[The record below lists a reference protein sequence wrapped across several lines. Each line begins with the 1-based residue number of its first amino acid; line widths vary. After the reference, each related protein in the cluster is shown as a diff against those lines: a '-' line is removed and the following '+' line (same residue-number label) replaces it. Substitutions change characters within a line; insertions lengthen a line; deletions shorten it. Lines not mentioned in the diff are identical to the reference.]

1 MLKKV
6 LKIINAET
14 IKFFLM
20 MDILSQLSMGG
31 YKPISSLDEGD
42 IIDECVY
49 YDDQSGIANFMN
61 GTKLCRAIDPGLVDE
76 EYHKEN
82 EKYFDKKINTNSKYW
97 VYVVVSIGRSE
108 EEPLIQII
116 LDDETFL
123 IQNGLVFQA

>member
-1 MLKKV
+1 MFV
-6 LKIINAET
+6 IINAET

-49 YDDQSGIANFMN
+49 YDDQTGIANFIN
-61 GTKLCRAIDPGLVDE
+61 GTKLYRAIDPGLVDE
-76 EYHKEN
+76 EYHEEN
-82 EKYFDKKINTNSKYW
+82 KKYFDEKINTNSKYW
-97 VYVVVSIGRSE
+97 VYVVVPIGRSE
-108 EEPLIQII
+108 EEPLVQII

-123 IQNGLVFQA
+123 IQNGLVFQT